1 MERMLKPMNASSQQP
16 PLVCYPVDSR
26 IVSDLIL
33 DNFNSNDELN
43 IDDELLN
50 MLTNEMCEDLPEIT
64 QFDDIIP
71 QFNNRTGLQNEQQSE
86 KTMLNHLE
94 SNMFIQ
100 TNNSLTESIVINDAI
115 LAQTISQDYNQLC
128 NTPLISDKLKVHP
141 KQSTTVTPINYILEP
156 NTFIQ
161 CNTPQI
167 PSYDL
172 IYKRE
177 FLQNDIIKSN
187 KIQIKC
193 QPRSKFRPRTLNESK
208 ISSHYLRC
216 EDDDELD
223 YPAIY
228 IPQIWACQSDIN
240 IIEVALM
247 DINKQPH
254 PYVID
259 NKISK
264 KLFDDQTL
272 IFKENK
278 PNVLYFL
285 LTKEDFL
292 NGYKSFMIEL
302 IKSKQD
308 DIITK
313 KLIQLRK
320 LDQSMLRFIRIY
332 RDEYGNY
339 QRDING
345 EEYSCIMTESYG
357 DVTVEHIGPRY
368 GPMCGQSMIFIVL
381 KGRIIKDDLS
391 IIVCEQT
398 TKWSQK
404 IKKFIL
410 NGNVIYFAMPAFPY
424 LCMNNIKA
432 SINIYYKNQQFHE
445 STYLYMN
452 FVDEE
457 LVDLN
462 LNDRISDIND
472 FITKKKLNHDIVNNT
487 FSMPLTSQKISK
499 NKARKRLN
507 SKQIS

>member
-26 IVSDLIL
+26 IVSHLIL
-33 DNFNSNDELN
+33 DTFNSNDELN

-64 QFDDIIP
+64 QVDDIIP

-167 PSYDL
+167 LSSDL

-208 ISSHYLRC
+208 TSSHYLRC

-313 KLIQLRK
+313 KLIQLKK

-339 QRDING
+339 TRDINN
-345 EEYSCIMTESYG
+345 E
-357 DVTVEHIGPRY
+357 
-368 GPMCGQSMIFIVL
+368 
-381 KGRIIKDDLS
+381 
-391 IIVCEQT
+391 
-398 TKWSQK
+398 
-404 IKKFIL
+404 
-410 NGNVIYFAMPAFPY
+410 N
-424 LCMNNIKA
+424 
-432 SINIYYKNQQFHE
+432 
-445 STYLYMN
+445 
-452 FVDEE
+452 
-457 LVDLN
+457 
-462 LNDRISDIND
+462 
-472 FITKKKLNHDIVNNT
+472 
-487 FSMPLTSQKISK
+487 
-499 NKARKRLN
+499 
-507 SKQIS
+507 